1 MPDDLLSLLAA
12 PRGHFRLESG
22 HHSELWLELER
33 LCLRPERVRPFAAKL
48 ARRLEPHG
56 IETVCGPLN
65 EGSFVALMVAE
76 ELGVD
81 FTYTERLAATG
92 RAGLFPVDYRL
103 PGGLRERVRGRRVAV
118 VNDVINAGSAVRGTF
133 ADLQACDAVPVAL
146 ASLVVLGDFAMRLAG
161 EWKIPLLHLSQFPN
175 PLWTAGDCPL
185 CAAGVALSDVGE
197 TPCARNSV
205 AMGPVGTAQV

>member
-1 MPDDLLSLLAA
+1 LPDDLLSLLAA
-12 PRGHFRLESG
+12 RRGHFRLESG
-22 HHSELWLELER
+22 HHGELWLELER
-33 LCLRPERVRPFAAKL
+33 LCLRPARVRPFAAKL
-48 ARRLEPHG
+48 ARLLKPYH
-56 IETVCGPLN
+56 IEAVCGPLN
-65 EGSFVALMVAE
+65 EGAFVALMVAE

-81 FTYTERLAATG
+81 FTYAERIAATG

-103 PGGLRERVRGRRVAV
+103 PGPLRERVRGRRVAV

-185 CAAGVALSDVGE
+185 CAAGVALSGLGE
-197 TPCARNSV
+197 TARTGNSV
-205 AMGPVGTAQV
+205 ATGPMGTDQV